1 MARRTPIPNEL
12 LFSFEPDEALF
23 EALGDLGVS
32 RKKAEK
38 LLQAYGHPESLSQ
51 ASEAA
56 LRQAGLTGPQA
67 KRVRAAF
74 RVVALCDA
82 TCERRLR
89 EGTKV
94 QDPAEMAWFLRDA
107 IGRKEQ
113 EWFGVVLLDARQR
126 VMDVLGVAVGS
137 LSQVDIHPRELFR
150 EAIRR
155 GAHSIIIAHNHPSG
169 DAEPSDADIRLTKRM
184 ANVAHM
190 VGIPLL
196 DHLVVTPT
204 DSVSLSALGLVPSS
218 NPPKRKRPATI
229 AQKRRDRRKKA
240 SKSTAFRRMMRI

>member
-1 MARRTPIPNEL
+1 VARRRPIPNEL

-56 LRQAGLTGPQA
+56 LRQAGLTGAQA

-89 EGTKV
+89 EGTKIR
-94 QDPAEMAWFLRDA
+94 DPLDAAGFLRDA
-107 IGRKEQ
+107 IGQKEQ
-113 EWFGVVLLDARQR
+113 EWFGVILLDARQK

-169 DAEPSDADIRLTKRM
+169 DAQPSDADIHLTRRI
-184 ANVAHM
+184 AQVSRT

-204 DSVSLSALGLVPSS
+204 DSASLSALGMLPAS
-218 NPPKRKRPATI
+218 NPPKKK
-229 AQKRRDRRKKA
+229 KRRKPKSA
-240 SKSTAFRRMMRI
+240 SKSATFQRLMRI